1 MKNDFGGFVGTS
13 ETNMQ
18 LDPRDA
24 QFIAET
30 LPTIEGWLP
39 DDAAIL
45 TSALIRWQQEIGV
58 SGGVFEI
65 GVFAGKYLS
74 LLYHLTRQ
82 TDHRVLGVD
91 TFQWCPRE
99 KVEGNFNRVFV
110 QPDRLVLWAED
121 STRIAPVQVVERL
134 GCKPRFISVDGAHT
148 AVAVLSD
155 LMICEQILADGGIVA
170 IDDVMNPHAFGV
182 GEGAY
187 RYFLN
192 RDSQGLVPFAFGA
205 NKLYAAHHRDVKRCH
220 EAAWEFTR
228 SNPGLKVTD
237 DFNKLLE
244 KGRDWV
250 QQDLFG
256 FPVVIL

>member
-1 MKNDFGGFVGTS
+1 
-13 ETNMQ
+13 MQ

-30 LPTIEGWLP
+30 LPTVEGWLP

-45 TSALIRWQQEIGV
+45 TSTLIRWQQEIGV

-65 GVFAGKYLS
+65 GVYAGKYLS
-74 LLYHLTRQ
+74 LLYHLTQQ
-82 TDHRVLGVD
+82 TDDRVLGLD
-91 TFQWCPRE
+91 TFQWYARDRVDQTF
-99 KVEGNFNRVFV
+99 KRVFA
-110 QPDRLVLWAED
+110 QPDRLVLWTED
-121 STRIAPVQVVERL
+121 STRITPAQVVEKL
-134 GCKPRFISVDGAHT
+134 GGKPRFISVDGAHT
-148 AVAVLSD
+148 AAAVLND
-155 LMICEQILADGGIVA
+155 LMISEQILADVGIVA
-170 IDDVMNPHAFGV
+170 IDDVMNPHAMGV
-182 GEGAY
+182 GEGAC

-205 NKLYAAHHRDVKRCH
+205 NKLYTAHYRDVKRCH

-256 FPVVIL
+256 FPVVIF